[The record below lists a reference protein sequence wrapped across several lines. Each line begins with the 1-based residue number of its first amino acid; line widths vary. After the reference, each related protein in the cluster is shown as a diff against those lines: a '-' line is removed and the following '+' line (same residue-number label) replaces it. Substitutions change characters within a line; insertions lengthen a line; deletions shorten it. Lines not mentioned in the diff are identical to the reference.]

1 MNINDIMNKRTNRA
15 ATLNEIGAEHFL
27 EMVIDKVTTG
37 TRQASNTSFIF
48 FEGKATDAITGDVRR
63 VVFAQNILKDDR
75 GEEDIDATFE
85 FLNALFQQT
94 SANTL
99 ADIMNKKVCIKTY
112 LGKDGKSVNW
122 SANKARY
129 AVDLDAARK

>member
-1 MNINDIMNKRTNRA
+1 MDINAIMNKRTNRA
-15 ATLNEIGAEHFL
+15 ATLNEIGAERFL

-37 TRQASNTSFIF
+37 TRQATNTSFIF
-48 FEGKATDAITGDVRR
+48 FEGEATDVISGEVKRI
-63 VVFAQNILKDDR
+63 VFAQNILKDER
-75 GEEDIDATFE
+75 GGEDIDATFE

-99 ADIMNKKVCIKTY
+99 ADVMNKTVCIKTY

-129 AVDLDAARK
+129 DIDLDAARK